1 MRTIIKTVI
10 ILLLLSTILS
20 TPRVEASPLYAAI
33 IYKDGDTYYAESRQ
47 GTITTDPDAYKLVQD
62 LLPSCTGTIYFCSGT
77 YVFSQGLFIN
87 SNISLSGESENSVT
101 LHFLSGGLVFN
112 YTGMTTIR
120 DLLLEGTSTDDGCG
134 LTLDWTWRTNI
145 YNVEITNFKVG
156 FNGTSGL
163 FSNIYDLNVHDNYI
177 GVWLGLKYGNYHF
190 YGGSIQYNEVGLELF
205 SDVIIDG
212 VVQSTNMNQFYGTE
226 IELNSVTDVYFNAG
240 VGIIAG
246 NIFEG
251 CYFER
256 SLSTTENFFTY
267 NNGANVRAN
276 SFISCKF
283 ASQINSQLELQG
295 VGHVFVGNWFDG
307 PSLFTVLG
315 SNHTITDNK
324 AISDPNQV
332 VFVDNSTAST
342 IKNNSFFEGTHNMT
356 STETATASPTP
367 QTVLFRGNFS
377 SSLFPAWTAIGGIG
391 VLMFLCACSFYMLR
405 GKARVEMLK
414 KNKINEQETNK

>member
-1 MRTIIKTVI
+1 MITITKILTV
-10 ILLLLSTILS
+10 LLLLTSILS
-20 TPRVEASPLYAAI
+20 IPRVEASPLYAAI
-33 IYKDGDTYYAESRQ
+33 IYTDGETYYAESRQ
-47 GTITTDPDAYKLVQD
+47 GTITTNPDAYNLIQD

-120 DLLLEGTSTDDGCG
+120 DLLLEGSSTNDGCG

-145 YNVEITNFKVG
+145 YNVEITNFRVG
-156 FNGTSGL
+156 FNGTNGL

-190 YGGSIQYNEVGLELF
+190 YGGSVQFNEVGLELF
-205 SDVIIDG
+205 SDDTVEG

-226 IELNSVTDVYFNAG
+226 IELNTLTDVYFNAG
-240 VGIIAG
+240 IGIIAG

-256 SLSTTENFFTY
+256 IPSTTDDFFTY

-276 SFISCKF
+276 SFIGCKF

-295 VGHVFVGNWFDG
+295 IGHMFVGNWFDG
-307 PSLFTVLG
+307 PSFFTVLG

-324 AISDPNQV
+324 AISEPNQV
-332 VFVDNSTAST
+332 VLVDNSTDST
-342 IKNNSFFEGTHNMT
+342 IKDNSFLEDPQNIT
-356 STETATASPTP
+356 STETDATSPTP
-367 QTVLFRGNFS
+367 QTVFFRGNSNS
-377 SSLFPAWTAIGGIG
+377 SPFPVWIAIGGIG
-391 VLMFLCACSFYMLR
+391 VLILLCVCSFCMLL
-405 GKARVEMLK
+405 GKARIEIL
-414 KNKINEQETNK
+414 KNKINEQEKK